1 MENKKEEFLYN
12 QFKEEFG
19 IESIETLAHLLAY
32 VDWLTAKANTPQ
44 ILTWI
49 KTMFEHAEKKQWFET
64 YFAFDIHGVISLPDY
79 RKGIKKEPSEIS
91 KVVYYPFAKE
101 TLQLLSKTRPD
112 IVKIIWSSSY
122 PEELKT
128 YIEVFKNDGINFKY
142 INENP
147 EISDSKG
154 SFGFYDKKFYFNV
167 LFDDKAGFSAH
178 KDWKPLLDY
187 FNTVIYRPNPNWSM
201 KHKEDYHK

>member
-1 MENKKEEFLYN
+1 MTESLLYKF
-12 QFKEEFG
+12 QQETG
-19 IESIETLAHLLAY
+19 IKINLFDIEY
-32 VDWLTAKANTPQ
+32 LTAYIKWLEKRIKEPQ

-49 KTMFEHAEKKQWFET
+49 EIMFEHAKKKQWFET
-64 YFAFDIHGVISLPDY
+64 YFAFDIHGVVSFPDY

-101 TLQLLSKTRPD
+101 TLQLLSRTRPD
-112 IVKIIWSSSY
+112 IIKIIWSSSY

-128 YIEVFKNDGINFKY
+128 YIEVFEKDGINFKY

-147 EISDSKG
+147 EISDAKG

-167 LFDDKAGFSAH
+167 LFDDKAGFSAYE
-178 KDWKPLLDY
+178 DWKPLLDY
-187 FNTVIYRPNPNWSM
+187 FSTTMYRPNQNWSM
-201 KHKEDYHK
+201 KHKEDYHKE